1 MFLPGFPDK
10 HRFYGNVHNK
20 HRQVGNAVPPPLA
33 AALGRQLRKVSE
45 RWAFNGGGSLPRGSG
60 PGRPRPALTPFP
72 IIDHPIF
79 PIIQALEQK
88 IERDA
93 AAV

>member
-45 RWAFNGGGSLPRGSG
+45 RWALDRGAPFRAARDQAARVPRSRRS
-60 PGRPRPALTPFP
+60 PSSTTPFSP
-72 IIDHPIF
+72 
-79 PIIQALEQK
+79 
-88 IERDA
+88 
-93 AAV
+93 